1 VSVRLGRLEGVEAVR
16 ISLNEGKAI
25 IELKA
30 DNTVALDQ
38 VRTVVEQAGFTPE
51 AARVRA
57 RVQVALEQGRP
68 RLRVVGTTDAYD
80 AAAAETKV
88 IDALKKQA
96 GDTVIV
102 EGIIEA
108 PKQGAAARLL
118 VSSLE
123 ADDRPAR

>member
-108 PKQGAAARLL
+108 PKQGAAAWLL